1 MGPGMVLIQ
10 GDNAQGKSNLLEAI
24 YLLAIAK
31 SPRASADRE
40 LIRWQAGPEETLTT
54 VSALIHRD
62 DDPLRVRVDLRCVS
76 QPVDSSPG
84 SDSGGVQGG
93 RSEGGSVQKY
103 IRVNGVP
110 RRASDL
116 VGQVNAVM
124 FSADDLEL
132 VYGSPMVRRRYLDIL
147 ISQLDSRYLK
157 VLQRYQKV
165 VYQRNHLLRTI
176 REGRSRTDELDYWDG
191 ELVSEGTHLISRR
204 LRTVGQLS
212 ELAGPM
218 HKELS
223 SNGEELGM
231 VYLPNIP
238 IGTDNS
244 DEGLAAGIRTALAE
258 RRQREIA
265 QGVTVS
271 GPHRD
276 DLQILIEGMDA
287 GAYASRGQS
296 RTAVLSM
303 KLAEAR
309 FLADERGQEPLLL
322 LDDMLSE
329 LDSDRRDHI
338 LASVSRYQQC
348 LITTTEPELIGV
360 AFLSRMSRFVVR
372 QGRIDAVGAT
382 TPSGNDLIA

>member
-1 MGPGMVLIQ
+1 MVLIQ

-382 TPSGNDLIA
+382 APPGNDLIA

>member
-1 MGPGMVLIQ
+1 
-10 GDNAQGKSNLLEAI
+10 
-24 YLLAIAK
+24 
-31 SPRASADRE
+31 
-40 LIRWQAGPEETLTT
+40 
-54 VSALIHRD
+54 
-62 DDPLRVRVDLRCVS
+62 
-76 QPVDSSPG
+76 
-84 SDSGGVQGG
+84 
-93 RSEGGSVQKY
+93 
-103 IRVNGVP
+103 
-110 RRASDL
+110 
-116 VGQVNAVM
+116 
-124 FSADDLEL
+124 LEL
-132 VYGSPMVRRRYLDIL
+132 VYGSPTVRRRYLDIL

-329 LDSDRRDHI
+329 LDSDR
-338 LASVSRYQQC
+338 
-348 LITTTEPELIGV
+348 
-360 AFLSRMSRFVVR
+360 
-372 QGRIDAVGAT
+372 
-382 TPSGNDLIA
+382 